1 MSVRRRKW
9 KDRTGTVV
17 REAWE
22 VSIVHVAVDGE
33 KRRIRELSP
42 SNTRLD
48 AEKWERQIRKALVD
62 GTYRRGATAAVEV
75 PTVAEFAERFI
86 EWSEVHNK
94 PSSVY
99 AKRCA
104 LKEHLLPAFGRIRLN
119 ALSPLAI
126 ESFKAEKRR
135 AGLKAKTLRNQLAV
149 LSKLLNLAVE
159 LGLVMQVPRVR
170 GIRVEEPD
178 FEFLDFDEADRL
190 VDAARHEWR
199 AFIITGLRTGLRVG
213 ELLALRWDDVDLKAR
228 RITVRRTL
236 WNGQEGSPK
245 GGRAR
250 RVDLGEQVS
259 AALAANRHLRG
270 PYVFCR
276 RDGRRLSHSE
286 VKDVVPDACR
296 RAGLAKRMTTHG
308 LRHTFASHLIM
319 RGVTLVAVKELLGH
333 AHISTTMR
341 YAHLAPSATRDA
353 VRLLDSRVEPAWN
366 QSGPEAETVE
376 R

>member
-199 AFIITGLRTGLRVG
+199 AFIITGLRNR
-213 ELLALRWDDVDLKAR
+213 ASR
-228 RITVRRTL
+228 
-236 WNGQEGSPK
+236 
-245 GGRAR
+245 GRAAGAP
-250 RVDLGEQVS
+250 V
-259 AALAANRHLRG
+259 
-270 PYVFCR
+270 
-276 RDGRRLSHSE
+276 GR
-286 VKDVVPDACR
+286 C
-296 RAGLAKRMTTHG
+296 
-308 LRHTFASHLIM
+308 
-319 RGVTLVAVKELLGH
+319 
-333 AHISTTMR
+333 
-341 YAHLAPSATRDA
+341 
-353 VRLLDSRVEPAWN
+353 
-366 QSGPEAETVE
+366 
-376 R
+376 